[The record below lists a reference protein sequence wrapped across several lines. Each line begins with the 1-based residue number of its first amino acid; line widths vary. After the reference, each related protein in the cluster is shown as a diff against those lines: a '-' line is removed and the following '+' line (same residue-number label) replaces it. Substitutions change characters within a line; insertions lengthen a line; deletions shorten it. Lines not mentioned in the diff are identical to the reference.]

1 VSAAGR
7 MNGVRRAGRGVR
19 AGRGRFGGFGRSD
32 RSGRLLG
39 LLAVAILSLGVWGCS
54 SATSSPDGKI
64 VAVAGENFYGD
75 LIGRLG
81 GERVRVTSIIS
92 DPAVDPHSYETSPQN
107 AETVADASL
116 VVENGLGYDTFLDRL
131 LGASSRSGR
140 KVIDVQQLLGV
151 PDGSN
156 PHLWYD
162 PPTMP
167 RVARAVADALGQIE
181 PASKSLFEAN
191 LNAYLDSFAPLTS
204 LIADMKARFAGTA
217 VAYTESVPGYLLT
230 ALAFEAITPPGFARA
245 VENGTDPAPIDV
257 ADMQDLLSGRK
268 VRMLLYNSQATSPV
282 TQSIKAMAEQV
293 GVPVVGVSETIP
305 KQNQSYVDWQ
315 LAQLDDMATALGGN
329 A

>member
-1 VSAAGR
+1 MSG
-7 MNGVRRAGRGVR
+7 
-19 AGRGRFGGFGRSD
+19 AGRGRGGRRGCF
-32 RSGRLLG
+32 LG
-39 LLAVAILSLGVWGCS
+39 LVVASIVGLGVWGCS

-81 GERVRVTSIIS
+81 GDRVRVTSIIS

-140 KVIDVQQLLGV
+140 TVVNVQQLLGL

-181 PASKSLFEAN
+181 PGSKPLFEAN
-191 LNAYLDSFAPLTS
+191 LKAYLDSFAPLTAR
-204 LIADMKARFAGTA
+204 IADIKARFAGTP
-217 VAYTESVPGYLLT
+217 VAYTESVPGYLLV
-230 ALAFEAITPPGFARA
+230 ALAFDAITPPGFARA

-268 VRMLLYNSQATSPV
+268 VRMLLYNNQATSPV
-282 TQSIKAMAEQV
+282 TESIKAMAEQT

-305 KQNQSYVDWQ
+305 KQNQGYVDWQ
-315 LAQLDDMATALGGN
+315 LAQLNDMATALGGI